1 MTATNELSGMFTSHH
16 FLHGLEER
24 HRLLL
29 ASGARPF
36 KAGPGQLLLRQ
47 GQEADAFYLIQ
58 SGQVA
63 LSVTTPRGEEVPI
76 QNVRPGEVVGWS
88 WVVPPHRWQYN
99 GRAVQEVQGIAFNAQ
114 WLHDL
119 HERDNS
125 LGYHLLRQLVTA
137 MAERMAATCRQLTGQ
152 GTSA

>member
-1 MTATNELSGMFTSHH
+1 MTGANELSGMFTSHT

-76 QNVRPGEVVGWS
+76 GPQRPQV
-88 WVVPPHRWQYN
+88 
-99 GRAVQEVQGIAFNAQ
+99 
-114 WLHDL
+114 
-119 HERDNS
+119 
-125 LGYHLLRQLVTA
+125 LLRLSPALKSPRYFAWQSVT
-137 MAERMAATCRQLTGQ
+137 LL
-152 GTSA
+152 